1 MMDINQC
8 DITQRDLSHDN
19 INQRD
24 LSNDNITQ
32 CDINQ
37 RDLTQ
42 RDITLDDITL
52 DDITRR
58 DITEDSEFKQAML
71 IRFKINKEV
80 VILIN
85 DKNIKDVINK
95 LDKLDDFVIDKV
107 QNKFSNY
114 INEDYTYNPLYYR
127 DDDNSY
133 SMVYI
138 NNEYKDGIVLK
149 INHGYICLKNK
160 IIMLK
165 PNYEQCVNTTKFIK
179 NDTIK
184 LNYDVTHFDD

>member
-1 MMDINQC
+1 MMDINYMMDINQD
-8 DITQRDLSHDN
+8 DISQYDISQYD
-19 INQRD
+19 ISQY
-24 LSNDNITQ
+24 
-32 CDINQ
+32 DIN
-37 RDLTQ
+37 
-42 RDITLDDITL
+42 
-52 DDITRR
+52 
-58 DITEDSEFKQAML
+58 EDYEFNQEML

-80 VILIN
+80 VILLN
-85 DKNIKDVINK
+85 NENIKDVINK

-114 INEDYTYNPLYYR
+114 INEDYTYNPLYYC

-165 PNYEQCVNTTKFIK
+165 PNYEQCINTTKFIK

-184 LNYDVTHFDD
+184 LDYDVTYFDD

>member
-1 MMDINQC
+1 MMDINQDDINVPPVTNIL
-8 DITQRDLSHDN
+8 DITQHD
-19 INQRD
+19 ISQD
-24 LSNDNITQ
+24 DITQ
-32 CDINQ
+32 CDI
-37 RDLTQ
+37 
-42 RDITLDDITL
+42 
-52 DDITRR
+52 
-58 DITEDSEFKQAML
+58 TEDYEFKQAML

-114 INEDYTYNPLYYR
+114 INEDYTYNPLYYC

-165 PNYEQCVNTTKFIK
+165 PNYEQCVNKTKFIK

>member
-1 MMDINQC
+1 MMDINQD
-8 DITQRDLSHDN
+8 DISQYDISQYD
-19 INQRD
+19 ISQYD
-24 LSNDNITQ
+24 ISQ
-32 CDINQ
+32 YDIN
-37 RDLTQ
+37 
-42 RDITLDDITL
+42 
-52 DDITRR
+52 
-58 DITEDSEFKQAML
+58 EDHEFNQEML

-80 VILIN
+80 VILLN
-85 DKNIKDVINK
+85 NENIKDVINK

-114 INEDYTYNPLYYR
+114 INEDYTYNPLYYC

-138 NNEYKDGIVLK
+138 NNEYKDGIILK

-165 PNYEQCVNTTKFIK
+165 PNYEQCINTTKFIK

-184 LNYDVTHFDD
+184 LDYDVTYFDD